1 MPKQRKAILIVEDEK
16 PMARALELKL
26 TKEGFDA
33 QSVYD
38 GEAAIEIL
46 QKQKFDFILLD
57 LVMPKADGFKVLEAI
72 GKMKIKTPV
81 IVLSNLAQQEDTQ
94 KAKELGAQEFFVKSN
109 VPLAEVVDYIN
120 GILKKP

>member
-1 MPKQRKAILIVEDEK
+1 MPKRKRAILIVEDEK